1 MLSKQTPCYAI
12 VIAIIKVDSIISVF
26 MGFCGMFF
34 RISCMN
40 SFFCYMESIHSTLQ
54 AKSYLCDF
62 FSIIVLLGYIK
73 NVLYLIL
80 MPSLLSVA

>member
-40 SFFCYMESIHSTLQ
+40 SFFAIWNL
-54 AKSYLCDF
+54 F
-62 FSIIVLLGYIK
+62 IVHCKPKVIYAT
-73 NVLYLIL
+73 
-80 MPSLLSVA
+80 SSQ